1 MSNQTLRQPKFLG
14 VLGHFDQRLTSQHVT
29 EEAKEEVL
37 LSLWTSIEF
46 LGPKNVGT
54 VKHKLLSTLRTAT
67 SAVSGDLETVARAW
81 ETFVRTLDLASAAPV
96 VCQITA
102 NLLRY

>member
-1 MSNQTLRQPKFLG
+1 M
-14 VLGHFDQRLTSQHVT
+14 LGHFDQRLTSQHVT

-37 LSLWTSIEF
+37 QSLLNSIEF
-46 LGPKNVGT
+46 LGAKNVGT

-67 SAVSGDLETVARAW
+67 SAVSGDLLETVAMAW
-81 ETFVRTLDLASAAPV
+81 EAFVRTLDLASAAPV

-102 NLLRY
+102 NLLR